1 MNKVYTLKI
10 ADVTEYTLSPKD
22 IEKVCSIL
30 IETTRKM
37 IQVTTRIFTSTN
49 TEISLIIRYAVNDHM
64 IRYHHL
70 NMSMYRDTTFE

>member
-30 IETTRKM
+30 METTRKM
-37 IQVTTRIFTSTN
+37 VQVTTIIFTSNN
-49 TEISLIIRYAVNDHM
+49 TEISICIRYAVNDRM
-64 IRYHHL
+64 IRYHHM
-70 NMSMYRDTTFE
+70 NMSMYRDPTFE